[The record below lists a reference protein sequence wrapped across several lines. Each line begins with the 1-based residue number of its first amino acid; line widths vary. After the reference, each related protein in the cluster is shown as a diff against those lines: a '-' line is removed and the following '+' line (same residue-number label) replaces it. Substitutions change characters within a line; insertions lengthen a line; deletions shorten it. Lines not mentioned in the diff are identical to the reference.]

1 MAWYDF
7 LTDIGNTGM
16 NIFGASPSKNVD
28 YMQKLGLLGKDAVQE
43 AQKQSLLKGLLTT
56 GLTYAAL
63 PKNQGYGSIF
73 PYLARAGIAGS
84 QAAQSPF
91 DALGQ
96 DALTKIQLEELAM
109 KKQKLAKEEDFR
121 KKYQMPELSTTQIN
135 PNQQVNVSPYRLATG
150 QDYGVGSKLMGGRTT
165 PAITDVSPD
174 FRTARVDV
182 PTANA
187 LGVTEDQLEKTTT
200 PVDPTLK
207 MFQDR
212 YKQGLD
218 DFNTYYTNY
227 TNYKK
232 GIKPEYKEEDPKKNI
247 VKIDPVT
254 GERTV
259 IKEGVDTD
267 STKISNDRDAYANTY
282 KGQINS
288 STGQKYPDNTLFKD
302 LNVDDQRKVLR
313 KINQDKIDVE
323 IAAETEKLKS
333 PAGKIDLGLK
343 LADDYQAQIKD
354 GKFAEQ
360 EQNMQKVIAA
370 VDQNSPIGD
379 VAAATSIMKLL
390 DPGSVVR
397 ESELRLALDATGV
410 GDRLYNWFE
419 RNIEARK
426 ITPDQAKEFKDLA
439 KAFYKA
445 SEDAKRKIQQSYLT
459 VANKYNLDPL
469 IVIGSTK
476 SISRYNPNTGDIE

>member
-174 FRTARVDV
+174 FRTARVDA

-200 PVDPTLK
+200 PIDPTLK

-267 STKISNDRDAYANTY
+267 ATKITNDRDALANTY
-282 KGQINS
+282 KGKINDD
-288 STGQKYPDNTLFKD
+288 TGEKYKDNTLFAN
-302 LNVDDQRKVLR
+302 LNVRDQQAVLKQLR
-313 KINQDKIDVE
+313 
-323 IAAETEKLKS
+323 TEKLDEIAKVEEVKLTS
-333 PAGKIDLGLK
+333 PAGKINTAMELRS
-343 LADDYQAQIKD
+343 DYRSELEKGQFLDA
-354 GKFAEQ
+354 

-370 VDQNSPIGD
+370 VDQGTPIGD

-397 ESELRLALDATGV
+397 ESELALALNASGV
-410 GDRLYNWFE
+410 ADRMRNWYARNVDKRQITPQQAQEFKTLAREFYKVSEQAKGQITQDYIKTADRLG
-419 RNIEARK
+419 
-426 ITPDQAKEFKDLA
+426 
-439 KAFYKA
+439 
-445 SEDAKRKIQQSYLT
+445 
-459 VANKYNLDPL
+459 LDKQL
-469 IVIGSTK
+469 IIGSSTA
-476 SISRYNPNTGDIE
+476 IRVYNPKTGELE